1 MVSDEISMGIDGF
14 DEISIK
20 FYMEIILKINN
31 SMQSKDC
38 KLCSLP
44 KEEHLSEV
52 SFGGVLLGCKF
63 ENNFLRSNFLSFKRL
78 ISKWI

>member
-1 MVSDEISMGIDGF
+1 MILMFINVLNVRELTTPISLK
-14 DEISIK
+14 ER
-20 FYMEIILKINN
+20 ILKINN

-38 KLCSLP
+38 KICSLP

-63 ENNFLRSNFLSFKRL
+63 ENNFLKSNFLSFKRL

>member
-1 MVSDEISMGIDGF
+1 MCSMFENLQPRFISRKNI
-14 DEISIK
+14 E
-20 FYMEIILKINN
+20 KINN

-63 ENNFLRSNFLSFKRL
+63 ENNFLKKSNFLNFKRL

>member
-1 MVSDEISMGIDGF
+1 M
-14 DEISIK
+14 
-20 FYMEIILKINN
+20 KINN

-63 ENNFLRSNFLSFKRL
+63 ENNLLKSNFLNFKRL